1 MPSSTFVKIDHM
13 LEQQTLIDLIRSTN
27 FSSFPSNLKLVDFVK
42 QTDIKDG
49 KVEIVIQLPFP
60 CEGLIQPLT
69 EELDAALQAKW
80 QDTPFDI
87 RIKQNLVAY
96 ETKAGVAPIN
106 KVKNI
111 IAVASGKGGV
121 GKSTTS
127 VNLALALQKEGAKV
141 GLLDADIYGPSIP
154 IMLGIPDA
162 QPHSE
167 DKKTIL
173 PLKAHDIE
181 TMSIGFLVDE
191 KQAMVWRGPM
201 ASSALQQI
209 VRDTQWGELDYL
221 IIDLPPGTGDIQLT
235 MAQKIPVTAAV
246 IVTTPQDL
254 ALADAK
260 KAVTMFEKVKI
271 PVMGVIENMSTH
283 ICSECGHQEAIF
295 GEGGGKKMSDDYDI
309 PLLGQL
315 PLVMSIR
322 EQLDAGTPAV
332 AVDPEG
338 AISQTYRQIAR
349 NLTANLSVLGKDF
362 SKGAQGIE
370 VSTWQP

>member
-1 MPSSTFVKIDHM
+1 M
-13 LEQQTLIDLIRSTN
+13 LEQQNLIELLQLTKLAC
-27 FSSFPSNLKLVDFVK
+27 FPINLKLSDFVNETRIEGEAV
-42 QTDIKDG
+42 Q
-49 KVEIVIQLPFP
+49 IVIQLPFP
-60 CEGLIQPLT
+60 CEGLIPLLK
-69 EELDAALQAKW
+69 EELNSVLIDKW
-80 QDTPFDI
+80 PQSQFEI
-87 RIKQNLVAY
+87 VVKQNLVAY

-127 VNLALALQKEGAKV
+127 VNLAIALNKEGAKV

-162 QPHSE
+162 RPNSKDE
-167 DKKTIL
+167 KTIQ
-173 PLKAHDIE
+173 PLNAHGIE

-260 KAVTMFEKVKI
+260 KAITMFEKVSI
-271 PVMGVIENMSTH
+271 PVMGVIENMATH
-283 ICSECGHQEAIF
+283 ICSQCGHQEAIF
-295 GEGGGKKMSDDYDI
+295 GEGGGNFLAEDYDI

-315 PLVMSIR
+315 PLTMSIR
-322 EQLDAGTPAV
+322 EDLDQGIPTVAG
-332 AVDPEG
+332 DPDNV
-338 AISQTYRQIAR
+338 ISRAYRDIAR
-349 NLTANLSVLGKDF
+349 NLTANLSVLAKDF
-362 SKGAQGIE
+362 SKGSQGIDI
-370 VSTWQP
+370 STWKPS

>member
-1 MPSSTFVKIDHM
+1 M
-13 LEQQTLIDLIRSTN
+13 LEQQSLLEVIRTTSLV
-27 FSSFPSNLKLVDFVK
+27 SFPANLKLVDFVA
-42 QTDIKDG
+42 DMEIKDG
-49 KVEIVIQLPFP
+49 SVEITIRLPFP
-60 CEGLIQPLT
+60 CEGIIASLT
-69 EELDAALQAKW
+69 EELKSVLSAKW
-80 QDTPFDI
+80 PGSKFNILITQH
-87 RIKQNLVAY
+87 LVAY
-96 ETKAGVAPIN
+96 ETKAGVAPLN

-111 IAVASGKGGV
+111 IAIASGKGGV

-162 QPHSE
+162 KPSSE

-173 PLKAHDIE
+173 PLKAHGIE
-181 TMSIGFLVDE
+181 AMSIGFLVDE

-260 KAVTMFEKVKI
+260 KAITMFEKVSI
-271 PVMGVIENMSTH
+271 PVMGVVENMATH
-283 ICSECGHQEAIF
+283 ICTECGHQEAIF
-295 GEGGGKKMSDDYDI
+295 GEGGGKYLSEDYGI
-309 PLLGQL
+309 ALLGRL
-315 PLVMSIR
+315 PLSMSIR
-322 EQLDAGTPAV
+322 ERLDAGTPTV
-332 AVDPEG
+332 ADEPESE
-338 AISQTYRQIAR
+338 ISRIYREIAR
-349 NLTANLSVLGKDF
+349 NLTANLSILAKDF
-362 SKGAQGIE
+362 SKGAQGIDI
-370 VSTWQP
+370 STWKPKT

>member
-1 MPSSTFVKIDHM
+1 M
-13 LEQQTLIDLIRSTN
+13 LEQQSLLELIHSTS
-27 FSSFPSNLKLVDFVK
+27 FSSFPANLKLADFISETVINDGLVEVD
-42 QTDIKDG
+42 IR
-49 KVEIVIQLPFP
+49 LPFP
-60 CEGLIQPLT
+60 CEGLIPALT
-69 EELDAALQAKW
+69 AELNACLSEKW
-80 QDTPFDI
+80 PESKFNI
-87 RIKQNLVAY
+87 VVKQHLVAY
-96 ETKAGVAPIN
+96 ETKAGVAPLSQ
-106 KVKNI
+106 VKNI

-141 GLLDADIYGPSIP
+141 GILDADIYGPSIP
-154 IMLGIPDA
+154 IMLGIPEA
-162 QPHSE
+162 RPNSN

-173 PLKAHDIE
+173 PLNAHGIE
-181 TMSIGFLVDE
+181 AMSIGFLVDE

-260 KAVTMFEKVKI
+260 KAITMFEKVSI
-271 PVMGVIENMSTH
+271 PVMGVVENMATH
-283 ICSECGHQEAIF
+283 ICSQCGHHEAIF
-295 GEGGGKKMSDDYDI
+295 GEGGGKYLSEDYDI

-315 PLVMSIR
+315 PLAMSIR
-322 EQLDAGTPAV
+322 ERLDAGTPTV
-332 AVDPEG
+332 ADDPDSD
-338 AISQTYRQIAR
+338 ISKIYREIGR

-370 VSTWQP
+370 ISTWKPN

>member
-1 MPSSTFVKIDHM
+1 MF
-13 LEQQTLIDLIRSTN
+13 EQETLTEVLKKTS
-27 FSSFPSNLKLVDFVK
+27 FEHFPSNLKLADFIKQVDIEQK
-42 QTDIKDG
+42 NASIL
-49 KVEIVIQLPFP
+49 IQIPFP
-60 CEGLIQPLT
+60 CEGIVDSLSR
-69 EELDAALQAKW
+69 ELMSVLEQNWPDFQFQIK
-80 QDTPFDI
+80 I
-87 RIKQNLVAY
+87 RQNLVAY
-96 ETKAGVAPIN
+96 ETKAGVAPIS

-162 QPHSE
+162 KPQSK
-167 DKKTIL
+167 DKKSIEPL
-173 PLKAHDIE
+173 EAHQLKA
-181 TMSIGFLVDE
+181 MSIGFLVDE

-209 VRDTQWGELDYL
+209 VRDTQWDELDYL

-260 KAVTMFEKVKI
+260 KAIAMFEKVKI
-271 PVMGVIENMSTH
+271 PVMGIVENMSTH
-283 ICSECGHQEAIF
+283 ICSQCGHQEPIF
-295 GEGGGKKMSDDYDI
+295 GDGGGQGLAEEYNID
-309 PLLGQL
+309 LLGQL
-315 PLVMSIR
+315 PLTMSIR
-322 EQLDAGTPAV
+322 QDLDQGNPTV
-332 AVDPEG
+332 AREPDG
-338 AISQTYRQIAR
+338 QIAASYR
-349 NLTANLSVLGKDF
+349 EIARKMAANLTVLNKDF
-362 SKGAQGIE
+362 SKGAQAIDIA
-370 VSTWQP
+370 TWKPKS

>member
-1 MPSSTFVKIDHM
+1 M
-13 LEQQTLIDLIRSTN
+13 LEQQTLLELIRATS
-27 FSSFPSNLKLVDFVK
+27 FSSFPANLNLADFITETV
-42 QTDIKDG
+42 IKDG
-49 KVEIVIQLPFP
+49 SVEVDIRLPFP
-60 CEGLIQPLT
+60 CEGLIPSLK
-69 EELDAALQAKW
+69 EELNACLSKKW
-80 QDTPFDI
+80 SNSTFNI
-87 RIKQNLVAY
+87 VVKQNLVAY
-96 ETKAGVAPIN
+96 ETKAGVAPLSQ
-106 KVKNI
+106 VKNI

-141 GLLDADIYGPSIP
+141 GILDADIYGPSIP
-154 IMLGIPDA
+154 IMLGIPEA
-162 QPHSE
+162 RPTSN

-173 PLKAHDIE
+173 PLSAHGIE
-181 TMSIGFLVDE
+181 AMSIGFLVDE

-260 KAVTMFEKVKI
+260 KAITMFEKVSI
-271 PVMGVIENMSTH
+271 PVMGVVENMATH
-283 ICSECGHQEAIF
+283 ICSQCGNQEAIF
-295 GEGGGKKMSDDYDI
+295 GEGGGKYLSEDYDI

-315 PLVMSIR
+315 PLAMSIR
-322 EQLDAGTPAV
+322 ERLDAGTPTV
-332 AVDPEG
+332 ADDPDSE
-338 AISQTYRQIAR
+338 ISRIYREIAR

-370 VSTWQP
+370 ISTWKPA

>member
-1 MPSSTFVKIDHM
+1 M
-13 LEQQTLIDLIRSTN
+13 LEQQTLIELLGSTN
-27 FSSFPSNLKLVDFVK
+27 FESFPANLKLVDFVK

-49 KVEIVIQLPFP
+49 KVELIIQLPFP
-60 CEGLIQPLT
+60 CEGLLLPLKN
-69 EELDAALQAKW
+69 ELNEVLQVKW
-80 QDTPFDI
+80 ADSQFDI
-87 RIKQNLVAY
+87 QIKQNLVAY
-96 ETKAGVAPIN
+96 ETKAGVAPIS

-162 QPHSE
+162 RPNSE

-173 PLKAHDIE
+173 PLKAHGIE

-260 KAVTMFEKVKI
+260 KAITMFEKVKI
-271 PVMGVIENMSTH
+271 PVMGVIENMATH

-315 PLVMSIR
+315 PLMMSIR
-322 EQLDAGTPAV
+322 EQLDAGTPAL
-332 AVDPEG
+332 AVDAESD
-338 AISQTYRQIAR
+338 ISQIYRETAR

-370 VSTWQP
+370 VSTWQPKE

>member
-1 MPSSTFVKIDHM
+1 M
-13 LEQQTLIDLIRSTN
+13 LEQQTLLELIGSRS
-27 FSSFPSNLKLVDFVK
+27 FASFPANLKLVDFIT
-42 QTDIKDG
+42 QTDIKDAS
-49 KVEIVIQLPFP
+49 VEIDIRLPFP
-60 CEGLIQPLT
+60 CDGLITSLKQ
-69 EELDAALQAKW
+69 ELNACLSEKW
-80 QDTPFDI
+80 PDSNFNI
-87 RIKQNLVAY
+87 MVKQHLVAY
-96 ETKAGVAPIN
+96 ETKAGVAPLSQ
-106 KVKNI
+106 VKNI

-154 IMLGIPDA
+154 IMLGIPEA
-162 QPHSE
+162 RPVSN

-173 PLKAHDIE
+173 PLKAHEIE
-181 TMSIGFLVDE
+181 AMSIGFLVDE

-260 KAVTMFEKVKI
+260 KAITMFEKVSI
-271 PVMGVIENMSTH
+271 PVMGVVENMATH
-283 ICSECGHQEAIF
+283 ICSQCGHQEAIF
-295 GEGGGKKMSDDYDI
+295 GEGGGKYLSEDYDI

-315 PLVMSIR
+315 PLNMSIR
-322 EQLDAGTPAV
+322 ERLDAGIPTV
-332 AVDPEG
+332 ADDPDSK
-338 AISQTYRQIAR
+338 ISNIYRDIAR

-370 VSTWQP
+370 ISTWKPA

>member
-1 MPSSTFVKIDHM
+1 M
-13 LEQQTLIDLIRSTN
+13 LEQETLFELLRNTT
-27 FSSFPSNLKLVDFVK
+27 FESFPSNLKLVDFVK
-42 QTDIKDG
+42 QVDIDG
-49 KVEIVIQLPFP
+49 KSAVVLIQLPFP
-60 CEGLIQPLT
+60 CEGIVESLSS
-69 EELDAALQAKW
+69 ELMAVIEKSWPEYQFQIK
-80 QDTPFDI
+80 I
-87 RIKQNLVAY
+87 RQNLVAY
-96 ETKAGVAPIN
+96 ETKAGVAPIS

-141 GLLDADIYGPSIP
+141 GILDADIYGPSVP

-162 QPHSE
+162 KPESK
-167 DKKTIL
+167 DKKTIEPL
-173 PLKAHDIE
+173 EAHSLKA
-181 TMSIGFLVDE
+181 MSIGFLVDE

-209 VRDTQWGELDYL
+209 VRDTQWQDLDYL

-260 KAVTMFEKVKI
+260 KAIAMFEKVKI

-283 ICSECGHQEAIF
+283 ICSECGHQEPIF
-295 GEGGGKKMSDDYDI
+295 GDGGGQNLAEEYKID
-309 PLLGQL
+309 LLGQL
-315 PLVMSIR
+315 PLTMSIR
-322 EQLDAGTPAV
+322 KNLDDGTPSV
-332 AVDPEG
+332 ALDPEG
-338 AISQTYRQIAR
+338 PIAQTYRQIAR
-349 NLTANLSVLGKDF
+349 KLAANLTVLGKDF
-362 SKGAQGIE
+362 SKGAQAIDIA
-370 VSTWQP
+370 TWKPKSE